1 MLKTLTLDSM
11 RRIAARTLVA
21 LMAGGVAVTLAAGI
35 IAGSKQV
42 ALATGLAALAAAVP
56 AWNAY
61 RGRFD
66 ATARVALGMAVP
78 VTPAAILF
86 ALSGHPWQT
95 DIHMLF
101 FALIAALVPLAD
113 WRAILAATLVT
124 AVHHL
129 LINFI
134 APAYVFGGG
143 GSLARVLM
151 HAVIVLIESGVLMWT
166 ANALVTLLATSEKA
180 LAEAEE
186 AHQAIQAEE
195 GARERMIEAVRDGFQ
210 RLAGGDLRVRIDQ
223 RFDAEYEPLRIDFN
237 TTAEQLQSTMRQLVS
252 AIHSI
257 QASIGEIGSA
267 ADDLSRRTERQ
278 AATLEETSAA
288 ASASHTAVQRVV
300 ERTGESDRLFGTV
313 FAEAEQ
319 GDAVVSSAKAAMQE
333 IAKSSQSITA
343 IVGMIDGIAF
353 QTTLLALNA
362 GVEAARSGEAGRGFA
377 VVATEVRSLAEKAA
391 AAAAEIK
398 QLISTSAGQIDNG
411 VKLVQRAGDTV
422 RHIVDRFAEV
432 RTLMGEIA
440 QSTEQQAQAIA
451 TVSGAIREIDKVTQS
466 NAAMVEESSAA
477 TRSLANDLAQLTAIS
492 RQFQFDDA
500 PTRSARLAA

>member
-300 ERTGESDRLFGTV
+300 ERTGENG
-313 FAEAEQ
+313 AEQ

>member
-180 LAEAEE
+180 LA
-186 AHQAIQAEE
+186 
-195 GARERMIEAVRDGFQ
+195 
-210 RLAGGDLRVRIDQ
+210 
-223 RFDAEYEPLRIDFN
+223 
-237 TTAEQLQSTMRQLVS
+237 
-252 AIHSI
+252 
-257 QASIGEIGSA
+257 
-267 ADDLSRRTERQ
+267 
-278 AATLEETSAA
+278 
-288 ASASHTAVQRVV
+288 
-300 ERTGESDRLFGTV
+300 
-313 FAEAEQ
+313 
-319 GDAVVSSAKAAMQE
+319 
-333 IAKSSQSITA
+333 
-343 IVGMIDGIAF
+343 
-353 QTTLLALNA
+353 
-362 GVEAARSGEAGRGFA
+362 
-377 VVATEVRSLAEKAA
+377 
-391 AAAAEIK
+391 
-398 QLISTSAGQIDNG
+398 
-411 VKLVQRAGDTV
+411 
-422 RHIVDRFAEV
+422 
-432 RTLMGEIA
+432 
-440 QSTEQQAQAIA
+440 
-451 TVSGAIREIDKVTQS
+451 
-466 NAAMVEESSAA
+466 
-477 TRSLANDLAQLTAIS
+477 
-492 RQFQFDDA
+492 
-500 PTRSARLAA
+500 